1 MSQVQSSP
9 QGTETQPVVAGLGLA
24 IEEIE
29 EVTEP
34 GIVIVSLGL
43 GG

>member
-9 QGTETQPVVAGLGLA
+9 HGTETHPVVAGLGLA

-29 EVTEP
+29 EATEP
-34 GIVIVSLGL
+34 GIVVVVW
-43 GG
+43 